1 MRDHRSIQTIILM
14 LGILFAADPAHA
26 QLNWERTEIQA
37 NVTAEESEIT
47 VEFPFR
53 NKGRR
58 PIFIEEVK
66 PDCGC
71 TTTEL
76 AKWEYAPGEGGL
88 LSVTFH
94 FGQRIGPQTRT
105 ILVRTDD
112 PNQSETRLMLKAAIP
127 ETLEISPMV
136 QVWKTGEPIY
146 HKTSIIRVQTDFPI
160 ELIAAESN
168 RVEFKP
174 ILKVV
179 EPGRLYKLIL
189 IPRQTGRPLNATV
202 LLTARFPNGKTR
214 FYYAYPLVKE

>member
-1 MRDHRSIQTIILM
+1 M
-14 LGILFAADPAHA
+14 
-26 QLNWERTEIQA
+26 
-37 NVTAEESEIT
+37 
-47 VEFPFR
+47 
-53 NKGRR
+53 
-58 PIFIEEVK
+58 
-66 PDCGC
+66 
-71 TTTEL
+71 
-76 AKWEYAPGEGGL
+76 
-88 LSVTFH
+88 SVTFH